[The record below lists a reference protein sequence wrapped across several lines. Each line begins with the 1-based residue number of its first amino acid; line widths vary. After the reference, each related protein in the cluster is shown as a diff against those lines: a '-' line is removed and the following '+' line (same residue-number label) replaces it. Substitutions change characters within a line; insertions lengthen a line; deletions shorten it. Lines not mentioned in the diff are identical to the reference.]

1 MLTGF
6 IVISCITNKYLL
18 IVTTVLKM
26 IKAASLSGLSPDSND
41 TADGFWKF
49 TSSSVFAAT
58 VVTTIGEGW
67 NTEFES
73 PVYCVASKQM
83 SRDYIEFSSFLQA
96 MGI

>member
-1 MLTGF
+1 MSFTCAHCF
-6 IVISCITNKYLL
+6 IVILCITNKYLL
-18 IVTTVLKM
+18 IVITVLKM

-67 NTEFES
+67 IT
-73 PVYCVASKQM
+73 
-83 SRDYIEFSSFLQA
+83 
-96 MGI
+96 

>member
-1 MLTGF
+1 
-6 IVISCITNKYLL
+6 
-18 IVTTVLKM
+18 M

-67 NTEFES
+67 NTYLIEFDS
-73 PVYCVASKQM
+73 TDYCVASIQM
-83 SRDYIEFSSFLQA
+83 GRNYIEFLSFYRLWEY
-96 MGI
+96 ISIDDSWSNL

>member
-1 MLTGF
+1 MSFTCAHCF
-6 IVISCITNKYLL
+6 IVILCITNKYLL
-18 IVTTVLKM
+18 IVITVLKM

-67 NTEFES
+67 NT
-73 PVYCVASKQM
+73 
-83 SRDYIEFSSFLQA
+83 
-96 MGI
+96 

>member
-1 MLTGF
+1 MSFTCAHCF
-6 IVISCITNKYLL
+6 IVILCITNKYLL
-18 IVTTVLKM
+18 IVITVFKM

-67 NTEFES
+67 NT
-73 PVYCVASKQM
+73 
-83 SRDYIEFSSFLQA
+83 
-96 MGI
+96 